1 MIRGPD
7 EEATPPMRMRR
18 TMVAATLLLSLTA
31 AACTSNSSTAAGTDS
46 PTTQPST
53 ASPSL
58 EPTPSES
65 GSPSPSPTPEPVIED
80 GRHFVFVKKASD
92 GSMTFD
98 LAEFYTGDAANEIA
112 GERGDEVPVPND
124 VYIVNDNPKLRTVP
138 VADDAKIHVLKWSV
152 CCDVIVTLTYDKFAG
167 YVAHPTDD
175 FHGTSS
181 PYWIR
186 VQGGE
191 IVKIDEQYLP

>member
-1 MIRGPD
+1 MTGS
-7 EEATPPMRMRR
+7 MRFRR
-18 TMVAATLLLSLTA
+18 ILPTVAVLVALTA
-31 AACTSNSSTAAGTDS
+31 VACTSDS
-46 PTTQPST
+46 PTVAPGTDTASAVPTTSSPSPEPTESGT
-53 ASPSL
+53 ASPS
-58 EPTPSES
+58 S
-65 GSPSPSPTPEPVIED
+65 SPTPEPVIGD
-80 GRHFVFVKKASD
+80 GRHFVFVKRTK
-92 GSMTFD
+92 GGNMTFD
-98 LAEFYTGDAANEIA
+98 LAEFYTGEAANEIA

-138 VADDAKIHVLKWSV
+138 VAADATIRTLRWSQ
-152 CCDVIVTLTYDKFAG
+152 CCDVFVELTYDEFAG

-191 IVKIDEQYLP
+191 IVKVEEQYLP

>member
-1 MIRGPD
+1 MSSAKRIRRILP
-7 EEATPPMRMRR
+7 AAVVL
-18 TMVAATLLLSLTA
+18 VALTA
-31 AACTSNSSTAAGTDS
+31 VACTNDS
-46 PTTQPST
+46 PTVATGTDT
-53 ASPSL
+53 ATAA
-58 EPTPSES
+58 PTTS
-65 GSPSPSPTPEPVIED
+65 SPSPEPTESESPSSSPTPEPVIED
-80 GRHFVFVKKASD
+80 GRHFVFVKRAKGAV
-92 GSMTFD
+92 MTFD
-98 LAEFYTGDAANEIA
+98 LAEFYTGEAANEIA

-138 VADDAKIHVLKWSV
+138 VAADATIRALKWSQ
-152 CCDVIVTLTYDKFAG
+152 CCDVFIVLTYDEFAG

-191 IVKIDEQYLP
+191 IVKVEEQYLP